1 MPFQPGVKVATAISP
16 EEGTVDEQPTVRQ
29 VVQVA
34 IAAEARGAELYR
46 DLATRFA
53 SEAEVGEAFTTL
65 ARDEESHE
73 AHFRALQSKL
83 PAGEQGALGSEQ
95 GQYLTALATAERLLF
110 SSMMAE
116 PERIKNTKDALERA
130 YALERATL
138 LYYHGMRD
146 TLGRSEGLDAI
157 IEAEKRHL
165 VQVMRYLVSG
175 AKLRGLSDP
184 W

>member
-1 MPFQPGVKVATAISP
+1 LATAIPP
-16 EEGTVDEQPTVRQ
+16 EEGTVEEQLTVRQ

-46 DLATRFA
+46 ELAKKFA
-53 SEAEVGEAFTTL
+53 SQAELGEAFTTL
-65 ARDEESHE
+65 ARDEEGHE

-83 PAGEQGALGSEQ
+83 PAGEQGALVSEQ
-95 GQYLTALATAERLLF
+95 GQYLTALAMAERLF
-110 SSMMAE
+110 FAGGMIAQ
-116 PERIKNTKDALERA
+116 PERIKNPKDALERA

-146 TLGRSEGLDAI
+146 TLGRSEALDAI
-157 IEAEKRHL
+157 IEEEKRHL

-175 AKLRGLSDP
+175 AKIRGLSDP

>member
-1 MPFQPGVKVATAISP
+1 M
-16 EEGTVDEQPTVRQ
+16 EEQLTVRQ

-34 IAAEARGAELYR
+34 IAAEVRGAELYR
-46 DLATRFA
+46 DLAKRFA
-53 SEAEVGEAFTTL
+53 SEAEVGDAFTTL
-65 ARDEESHE
+65 VRDEESHE
-73 AHFRALQSKL
+73 AHFRGLQSKL
-83 PAGEQGALGSEQ
+83 PAGEKGALGSEQ
-95 GQYLTALATAERLLF
+95 GQYLTALATAERLF
-110 SSMMAE
+110 FGSGMIAR

-146 TLGRSEGLDAI
+146 TLGRSEALDAI
-157 IEAEKRHL
+157 IEAEKSHL

-175 AKLRGLSDP
+175 AKIRGLSDP

>member
-1 MPFQPGVKVATAISP
+1 M
-16 EEGTVDEQPTVRQ
+16 DERLTVRQ

-34 IAAEARGAELYR
+34 IEAEARGAEVYR

-53 SEAEVGEAFTTL
+53 AGEEGREVFTTL
-65 ARDEESHE
+65 ARDEEGHE

-95 GQYLTALATAERLLF
+95 GQYLTALAAAERLLAG
-110 SSMMAE
+110 SGLIAQ
-116 PERIKNTKDALERA
+116 PERIGSTRDALERA

-146 TLGRSEGLDAI
+146 TLGRSEVLDAI
-157 IEAEKRHL
+157 IEAEKGHL
-165 VQVMRYLVSG
+165 VQVMRYLVTG
-175 AKLRGLSDP
+175 AKIRELSDP

>member
-1 MPFQPGVKVATAISP
+1 
-16 EEGTVDEQPTVRQ
+16 VDEQLSVRQ

-34 IAAEARGAELYR
+34 IEAEAHGAQLYR

-53 SEAEVGEAFTTL
+53 AEAERREAFTTL

-73 AHFRALQSKL
+73 AHFRALQSTL
-83 PAGEQGALGSEQ
+83 PTAEQGALGREQ
-95 GQYLTALATAERLLF
+95 VQYLTAVAAAERLLV
-110 SSMMAE
+110 SSGLTAQ
-116 PERIKNTKDALERA
+116 PERIESTRDALERA

-138 LYYHGMRD
+138 LYYHGLRD
-146 TLGRSEGLDAI
+146 TLGRSEALDAI
-157 IEAEKRHL
+157 IEAEKGHL
-165 VQVMRYLVSG
+165 VQVIRYLVSG